1 MFITLNLNDDFQSG
15 MVEPIWILWFR
26 LFGHSI
32 YMTASIVHRQ
42 HFLGNIVN
50 VDGTLK
56 PPWALVNV

>member
-15 MVEPIWILWFR
+15 MVESIWILWFR

-42 HFLGNIVN
+42 HFLG
-50 VDGTLK
+50 
-56 PPWALVNV
+56 